1 MIILF
6 SAAPWWR
13 ETGLALLRIIVG
25 FFMIYHGWEIFDAEL
40 MNGYLDRDMFKN
52 SSSGKLM
59 VYAGK
64 GAELVGGILLFIGLF
79 TKIAAL
85 IVILT
90 MAYIAF
96 FVGHGKVWYEDQ
108 HPFLFVLL
116 GLVFIFCGPGNWSV
130 DKLISANSNA
140 NVQM

>member
-1 MIILF
+1 MNILF

-64 GAELVGGILLFIGLF
+64 GAELVGGILLFI
-79 TKIAAL
+79 
-85 IVILT
+85 
-90 MAYIAF
+90 
-96 FVGHGKVWYEDQ
+96 VG
-108 HPFLFVLL
+108 FL
-116 GLVFIFCGPGNWSV
+116 
-130 DKLISANSNA
+130 
-140 NVQM
+140 